1 MGMPSINGKKWLFV
15 GAVALFATA
24 CAPAYVDSA
33 PEGPVRA
40 DKRESAL
47 PKGGFL
53 HPKYGYLVVPLPGS
67 RTYVPQ
73 GDGGA
78 ELIIESPRGYIATIE
93 GRPIVKG
100 KGVRD
105 IAAELEAEF
114 LGAGAEK
121 RWNRKLAHRSY
132 SVNGLAAYDAIYQG
146 SDTQNRLVIMRGRK
160 RDYLLMFFAP
170 NKRYGRLAHEFDFIV
185 DSFRLPEPGFAPAP
199 RKVKPAQAAE
209 EALVEEK
216 APVEPTVE
224 MVPFPD
230 SGLGYTVSYP
240 KHWEAKQNGP
250 YSVVFSGPEGTPA
263 FFSTVIIQN
272 VRPKGGRE
280 GADPVIASLTRQL
293 RDGAKNVSFSNV
305 TEFLRGDVAGF
316 EGGKQFTAGFLHNDE
331 PFKQW
336 TVVLPR
342 QDSSVVH
349 VLSYT
354 SPTEQFDRYRPMAG
368 KIINSWRIKLN

>member
-1 MGMPSINGKKWLFV
+1 MGMPSINGKKWLLV
-15 GAVALFATA
+15 VLAALFATG

-33 PEGPVRA
+33 PEAPVRA
-40 DKRESAL
+40 DKRTSDL

-105 IAAELEAEF
+105 IATELEAEF
-114 LGAGAEK
+114 LGDGAEK
-121 RWNRKLAHRSY
+121 RWSHKLAHRSY

-146 SDTQNRLVIMRGRK
+146 SDTQNRLVVIRGRK

-170 NKRYGRLAHEFDFIV
+170 VKRYGRLAHEFDFIV
-185 DSFRLPEPGFAPAP
+185 DSFRLPEPGFAVAP
-199 RKVKPAQAAE
+199 GKDKLTQVRE
-209 EALVEEK
+209 EALAQDK
-216 APVEPTVE
+216 AANEPSVE

-240 KHWEAKQNGP
+240 EHWVAKQNGP

-272 VRPKGGRE
+272 VRPKGGRK
-280 GADPVIASLTRQL
+280 GADTVIASLTRQL
-293 RDGAKNVSFSNV
+293 RDGAKKVSFSDV
-305 TEFLRGDVAGF
+305 TEFLQGKVAGF
-316 EGGKQFTAGFLHNDE
+316 EGGKQFTADFLHNNE
-331 PFKQW
+331 PFRQW
-336 TVVLPR
+336 TIVLPR
-342 QDSSVVH
+342 QDSPVVH
-349 VLSYT
+349 VVSYT
-354 SPTEQFDRYRPMAG
+354 SPTEQFDSYRPMAG
-368 KIINSWRIKLN
+368 EIINSWRITLN